1 MTNYLIIGYGN
12 ISKRHLNN
20 LSKIKKKKI
29 IFILTR
35 KKNIINNN
43 KSVFFINDISEI
55 DQRYFDSIFICTG
68 SNEHIKTANRYLKY
82 SNNIFI
88 EKPLSNN
95 LDNLKKFI
103 NNVKKKNINIFIG
116 YNLIFL
122 ESLIK
127 LKKIIQK
134 NKKNLIKINVK
145 TSYDLRLWRNNF
157 DYKNSVSASKEKG
170 GGVLLELSHD
180 LHYLI
185 WMLGKPKWVICHLSK
200 LSNLSVN
207 VEDNAF
213 LIVGFRD
220 VIVNVELDFINK
232 FYQREVSLLTD
243 KTFYKWNYKKNSIIK
258 IVKNKK
264 KLVFKSNKNFNHTYI
279 DELKFFLNEKGNN
292 FKLLDIAFLTN
303 KLIHCAKISNLKNSK
318 KVII

>member
-103 NNVKKKNINIFIG
+103 NNVKKK
-116 YNLIFL
+116 
-122 ESLIK
+122 
-127 LKKIIQK
+127 
-134 NKKNLIKINVK
+134 
-145 TSYDLRLWRNNF
+145 
-157 DYKNSVSASKEKG
+157 
-170 GGVLLELSHD
+170 
-180 LHYLI
+180 
-185 WMLGKPKWVICHLSK
+185 
-200 LSNLSVN
+200 
-207 VEDNAF
+207 
-213 LIVGFRD
+213 
-220 VIVNVELDFINK
+220 
-232 FYQREVSLLTD
+232 
-243 KTFYKWNYKKNSIIK
+243 
-258 IVKNKK
+258 
-264 KLVFKSNKNFNHTYI
+264 
-279 DELKFFLNEKGNN
+279 
-292 FKLLDIAFLTN
+292 
-303 KLIHCAKISNLKNSK
+303 ISTL
-318 KVII
+318 